1 MDVNSYKPNSYKY
14 KEEEKEK
21 KKIEK
26 VVTTPVKV
34 KKKGELRKLR
44 DVFISEDA
52 GNLKTYVFMDILVP
66 TIKKAISDIVRD
78 GVDMI
83 LYGESGRG
91 SKDRRSSSYVSYR
104 DYSSSSRD
112 RDRDRD
118 RSPRRSREIDD
129 IIIDSRREA
138 EDVLSNLDG
147 IMEAYKVVSVADYY
161 DLLGVT
167 PEYTD
172 NRYGWTNIR
181 NAEVVRAREGGYIV
195 KMPRPIPID

>member
-1 MDVNSYKPNSYKY
+1 MDVNNYKPNSFKY

-21 KKIEK
+21 KKVEK

-91 SKDRRSSSYVSYR
+91 SKNSRSSSYVSYR
-104 DYSSSSRD
+104 DYSGSSRD

-118 RSPRRSREIDD
+118 RSPRRGREIDD

>member
-1 MDVNSYKPNSYKY
+1 MDVNNYKPNSYKY
-14 KEEEKEK
+14 KEEEKERK
-21 KKIEK
+21 KVDK
-26 VVTTPVKV
+26 VVTSPVKV

-83 LYGESGRG
+83 LYGEAGKSSKNRG
-91 SKDRRSSSYVSYR
+91 SNTYVSYR
-104 DYSSSSRD
+104 DYSSSERRRD
-112 RDRDRD
+112 DD
-118 RSPRRSREIDD
+118 RSPRRGREIDD
-129 IIIDSRREA
+129 IIIYNRREA

-181 NAEVVRAREGGYIV
+181 NAEIVRTRDGGYII

>member
-1 MDVNSYKPNSYKY
+1 MDINKYQPNSYKY

-21 KKIEK
+21 KKVEK
-26 VVTTPVKV
+26 VVTSPVKV

-83 LYGESGRG
+83 LYGESGKSSG
-91 SKDRRSSSYVSYR
+91 NRRTNNYVSYK
-104 DYSSSSRD
+104 DYSGRD

-118 RSPRRSREIDD
+118 RSPRRGRELDD

-181 NAEVVRAREGGYIV
+181 NAEVVRARDGGYIV
-195 KMPRPIPID
+195 KMPKPIPID

>member
-1 MDVNSYKPNSYKY
+1 MDVNSYKPNSFKY

-21 KKIEK
+21 KKVEK

-83 LYGESGRG
+83 LYGEAGRG
-91 SKDRRSSSYVSYR
+91 GKDRRSSSYVSYR

-118 RSPRRSREIDD
+118 RSPRRGREIDD

>member
-1 MDVNSYKPNSYKY
+1 MDINSYKPNSYKY

-83 LYGESGRG
+83 LYGESGRSG
-91 SKDRRSSSYVSYR
+91 KDRRSSSYVSYR

-112 RDRDRD
+112 RDRDR
-118 RSPRRSREIDD
+118 SPRRGREIDD
-129 IIIDSRREA
+129 IVIESRREA